1 MAAASDPR
9 NEGERERESLD
20 CRRKVSCCMFPK
32 DAQDLNLVKQDRGYL
47 KIFIP
52 KQLIFNTIHKNYKAR
67 KNQLHVNV
75 RKIVM

>member
-1 MAAASDPR
+1 
-9 NEGERERESLD
+9 
-20 CRRKVSCCMFPK
+20 MFPK
-32 DAQDLNLVKQDRGYL
+32 DALDLNLVKQDRGYL